1 MHGQGWRRGSPMIG
15 DHILLFGFAALAAL
29 SVVGVF
35 ALLLRAVEEIV
46 EKAMADADD

>member
-1 MHGQGWRRGSPMIG
+1 MTG
-15 DHILLFGFAALAAL
+15 DHIILFGLATLAAL

-46 EKAMADADD
+46 EKAMDGSE

>member
-1 MHGQGWRRGSPMIG
+1 MHGQGWRRGSPMTS

-35 ALLLRAVEEIV
+35 ALLLRAVEEMV
-46 EKAMADADD
+46 EKAMDQNE